1 MGVIRGGK
9 AATAEY
15 LRNLDRLIDDGPH
28 KVYVIQEKRALRDY
42 AKELGV
48 EMNIGDPGVR
58 QEEVR
63 GGLARKK
70 GLKAS
75 DVDPKKL
82 AAGAK
87 IEMEHTDDEKLAR
100 RIALDHLAEDI
111 NYYEKLKKV
120 EKSQPFIVL
129 DLEKAEGGGKEPNEP
144 KDGDAS
150 KPPPAESVSKA
161 PSPGSGGD
169 GQKEGP
175 DGERWPHKYLKR
187 YKSPRGQWVYVYD
200 IEGPKRTGFAKS
212 PEPMPAS
219 PAIGKKR
226 SEVAGKVKSR
236 AQQAG
241 GKAREQMFDF
251 HQWVR
256 NSMNIP
262 ESTQK
267 TLASAVT
274 YLGGGQK
281 GMDELKK
288 RHDDWMAKN
297 PHIAHPEDQAFAGEM
312 LAREVLAA
320 HQQGEA
326 GKEDPQAASRYAKRP
341 GGFTPKDPNLRQP
354 WQLTRDEFTA
364 RQGQDPKIQGKDYM
378 QMLSSA
384 AERGEYIPNH
394 VLGQGGDEKF
404 SEEMYD
410 FKQKYLKE
418 QKPEVEMSDETKAYV
433 EKFDRLVSDLPK
445 KFDGWVKN
453 EVRREGDKYLSA
465 SKASGYNIDSYDVT
479 DAGIYSHMMT
489 APETLVLYHQYA
501 EHSDHGR
508 ELLAKLHEHGID
520 CEYTVIKRGSAVAWD
535 NSWPD
540 EAEMSY
546 RETGGKDEKGRP
558 QRIGY
563 SSDYVL
569 AFRPKDDKQ
578 AEDIAA
584 LLHEHAHA
592 GEERFGAQPHQAIHR
607 SWYVPDVRASKK
619 IDGYGRAFL
628 NVKTMGHQELSILT
642 KNDFIKKGEFAA
654 PASPAEARGGEGAE
668 EDYDESFRREYV
680 YVDQALHDVI
690 KALRGYGKLGR
701 GEVVIVEL

>member
-15 LRNLDRLIDDGPH
+15 LRNLDRIIDSGPH
-28 KVYVIQEKRALRDY
+28 KVYIIQEKRALRDY
-42 AKELGV
+42 ARELDV
-48 EMNIGDPGVR
+48 ELVVGD
-58 QEEVR
+58 
-63 GGLARKK
+63 
-70 GLKAS
+70 
-75 DVDPKKL
+75 
-82 AAGAK
+82 GA
-87 IEMEHTDDEKLAR
+87 DD
-100 RIALDHLAEDI
+100 H
-111 NYYEKLKKV
+111 
-120 EKSQPFIVL
+120 
-129 DLEKAEGGGKEPNEP
+129 EKADSG
-144 KDGDAS
+144 S
-150 KPPPAESVSKA
+150 KPPPMKSVSKA

-175 DGERWPHKYLKR
+175 DGERWPHKYKKR

-200 IEGPKRTGFAKS
+200 EEGPKRTGFAPI
-212 PEPMPAS
+212 PEPMPKS
-219 PAIGKKR
+219 PAIGEKR
-226 SEVAGKVKSR
+226 AKVAQSVKDR
-236 AQQAG
+236 AGQAK
-241 GKAREQMFDF
+241 GKAKEQMFDF

-256 NSMNIP
+256 NSMNVP
-262 ESTQK
+262 ENTQK
-267 TLASAVT
+267 TMASAVT

-288 RHDDWMAKN
+288 RHDDWMVKN
-297 PHIAHPEDQAFAGEM
+297 PHIEHPEDKAFAGEM

-320 HQQGEA
+320 HQQGE
-326 GKEDPQAASRYAKRP
+326 DPQVASRYNKRP

-364 RQGQDPKIQGKDYM
+364 RQGKDPKVQGQDYM
-378 QMLSSA
+378 QMLSQA

-394 VLGQGGDEKF
+394 VLGQGGDEKT
-404 SEEMYD
+404 SQEMHD
-410 FKQKYLKE
+410 FKQNYLKD

-433 EKFDRLVSDLPK
+433 EKFDKLVGDLPK
-445 KFDGWVKN
+445 KFDGWVKH
-453 EVRREGDKYLSA
+453 EVRREGDKYLGA
-465 SKASGYNIDSYDVT
+465 AKASGYNIDSYDVT

-501 EHSDHGR
+501 EHADHGR

-540 EAEMSY
+540 EAEMTY
-546 RETGGKDEKGRP
+546 RETGEKDDSGKPK
-558 QRIGY
+558 RIGY

-628 NVKTMGHQELSILT
+628 NVKTMGHQELCILT
-642 KNDFIKKGEFAA
+642 KNDFIKKGETAA
-654 PASPAEARGGEGAE
+654 PQTPADARGGEGSD
-668 EDYDESFRREYV
+668 EDYDDSFKREYV
-680 YVDQALHDVI
+680 FVDQALHDVI

-701 GEVVIVEL
+701 GEVVIVDF

>member
-15 LRNLDRLIDDGPH
+15 LRNLDRIIDSGPH

-42 AKELGV
+42 ARELDV
-48 EMNIGDPGVR
+48 ELIVGDANAP
-58 QEEVR
+58 
-63 GGLARKK
+63 
-70 GLKAS
+70 
-75 DVDPKKL
+75 
-82 AAGAK
+82 
-87 IEMEHTDDEKLAR
+87 
-100 RIALDHLAEDI
+100 
-111 NYYEKLKKV
+111 
-120 EKSQPFIVL
+120 
-129 DLEKAEGGGKEPNEP
+129 EKA
-144 KDGDAS
+144 DAGS

-175 DGERWPHKYLKR
+175 DGERWPHKYKKR

-200 IEGPKRTGFAKS
+200 EEGPKRTGFAA

-226 SEVAGKVKSR
+226 AEVSGKVKAR
-236 AQQAG
+236 AEQAS
-241 GKAREQMFDF
+241 GKAKEQMFDF

-256 NSMNIP
+256 NSMNVP

-267 TLASAVT
+267 TMASAVT

-288 RHDDWMAKN
+288 RHDDWMVKN
-297 PHIAHPEDQAFAGEM
+297 PHIQHPEDKAFAGEM

-354 WQLTRDEFTA
+354 WQMTRDEFTA
-364 RQGQDPKIQGKDYM
+364 RQGKDPKIQGKDYM
-378 QMLSSA
+378 QMLSQA

-394 VLGQGGDEKF
+394 VLGQGGDIT
-404 SEEMYD
+404 EEMHD

-433 EKFDRLVSDLPK
+433 EKFDRLVTDLPK
-445 KFDGWVKN
+445 KFDGWVKG
-453 EVRREGDKYLSA
+453 EVRREGDKYLGA
-465 SKASGYNIDSYDVT
+465 AKASGYNIDSYDVT

-501 EHSDHGR
+501 EHADHGR
-508 ELLAKLHEHGID
+508 ELLAKLHEHGVD
-520 CEYTVIKRGSAVAWD
+520 CEYTVVKRGSAVAWD

-540 EAEMSY
+540 EDEMTY
-546 RETGGKDEKGRP
+546 RETGEKDDSGKPK
-558 QRIGY
+558 RIGY

-607 SWYVPDVRASKK
+607 SWYVPDVRSSKK
-619 IDGYGRAFL
+619 IDGYGKAFL
-628 NVKTMGHQELSILT
+628 NVKTMGHQELCILT
-642 KNDFIKKGEFAA
+642 KHDFIKKGGQPA
-654 PASPAEARGGEGAE
+654 PQSPDEARGGEGSD
-668 EDYDESFRREYV
+668 EDYDEDFKREYV

-690 KALRGYGKLGR
+690 KALRGYGNLGR